1 MSRLLRHLFA
11 PSASRLFPEASLHRI
26 ADAITAGEQR
36 HGGQVVFAVDAALP
50 LSAVW
55 RGVSPRVFAEEA
67 FSRLR
72 TWDTE
77 GNNGVLIYLLL
88 ADHHIEIVAD
98 RGFVG
103 KVAAAQWQAVCARI
117 EALMKQGSAEQA
129 AIAGVEAA
137 SDLVALHFP
146 PVADARHNELP
157 DLPHLLD

>member
-11 PSASRLFPEASLHRI
+11 PSASRLFPEDSLHRI
-26 ADAITAGEQR
+26 ADAITVGEQR

-55 RGVSPRVFAEEA
+55 AGVPVRVFAEEA

-72 TWDTE
+72 AWDTDA
-77 GNNGVLIYLLL
+77 NNGVLIYLLL

-98 RGFVG
+98 RGFLG
-103 KVAAAQWQAVCARI
+103 KVDAAQWQAVCARI

-129 AIAGVEAA
+129 AIDGVEATSA
-137 SDLVALHFP
+137 LIALHYP
-146 PVADARHNELP
+146 PAAGMRDNELP